1 MESAKAQAPAYSGQ
15 TLSVIVVILAGRE
28 YLIRCLHA
36 LRRQSPVAPN
46 EIIVPYDD
54 GLRDV
59 LSLQNEFPEARF
71 VRLPGVHTYAQLR
84 SLGFREAAC
93 DIIAL
98 TEDHCSPEPAWCATI
113 TELHGQP
120 VAAVGGSVDKS
131 GYDTALNWAIYLS
144 DFGRYMNPV
153 PEGPAGYLTDC
164 NVSYKRSVL
173 EPIATL
179 WANEFH
185 ETTVNWE
192 LLGQGRKLLL
202 SPRVVVR
209 QQRSLTWSYALRERY
224 SFGRLFASTR
234 VAHVGPGKRLVYAG
248 ASFLLPAVLIGRVLK
263 NVAAK
268 RRELG
273 AFAKAL
279 PAIVLVNLVW
289 AAGEFVGYLTG
300 LAGVQAETE
309 AARAAAVGAV
319 PATTSKA

>member
-1 MESAKAQAPAYSGQ
+1 MERATIQPVKSDGQ
-15 TLSVIVVILAGRE
+15 RLSVIVVVLAGRE
-28 YLIRCLHA
+28 YLIRCLYA
-36 LRRQSPVAPN
+36 LRRQSPVAPR
-46 EIIVPYDD
+46 EVIVPCDD
-54 GLRDV
+54 SLRDV
-59 LSLQNEFPEARF
+59 QALQSEFPEVRF
-71 VRLPGVHTYAQLR
+71 VRLAGLHTYAQLR
-84 SLGFREAAC
+84 ALGFREARGG
-93 DIIAL
+93 IIAL
-98 TEDHCSPEPAWCATI
+98 TEDHCSPEPNWCATI
-113 TELHGQP
+113 GELHGGP
-120 VAAVGGSVDKS
+120 FAAVGGSVDKR
-131 GYDTALNWAIYLS
+131 GHDTALNWAIYLS

-173 EPIATL
+173 EPIRKL
-179 WANEFH
+179 WSEEFH

-192 LLGQGRKLLL
+192 LLGQGKKLLL

-234 VAHVGPGKRLVYAG
+234 VARVDPARRLVYAG

-273 AFAKAL
+273 AFARAL
-279 PAIVLVNLVW
+279 PAILLVSVVW

-300 LAGVQAETE
+300 NAGKQAEANPE
-309 AARAAAVGAV
+309 RAVARQAL
-319 PATTSKA
+319 T

>member
-1 MESAKAQAPAYSGQ
+1 MEPAKAQVPTHNGQ

-36 LRRQSPVAPN
+36 LGRQAPVVPR

-59 LSLQNEFPEARF
+59 QALHSEFPEVRF
-71 VRLPGVHTYAQLR
+71 VRLPGLHTYAQLR
-84 SLGFREAAC
+84 SLGFREASGE
-93 DIIAL
+93 IIAL
-98 TEDHCSPEPAWCATI
+98 TEDHCSPEPNWCATI
-113 TELHGQP
+113 AELHGQT

-153 PEGPAGYLTDC
+153 PDGPAGYLTDC
-164 NVSYKRSVL
+164 NVSYKRAVL
-173 EPIATL
+173 EPIRKL
-179 WANEFH
+179 WSEEFH

-192 LLGQGRKLLL
+192 LLGQGKKLLL

-234 VAHVGPGKRLVYAG
+234 VAHVDQGRRLVYAG

-273 AFAKAL
+273 AFARAL
-279 PAIVLVNLVW
+279 PAILLVNLVW

-300 LAGVQAETE
+300 SAGPQ
-309 AARAAAVGAV
+309 AAREAVVGAV
-319 PATTSKA
+319 PAASSKA